1 MSKIFLKLFLLMSV
15 CQATLGQQRPQY
27 SQYMMNNFVLNPA
40 IAGIEDYADLKTGY
54 RNQWTG
60 FGGEPTTYYLSGHWA
75 LNKADLTS
83 RGITPVRGQKP
94 NIKLTNRFVRVPS
107 HTGLGGLFVSDKAGA
122 FARTTFSLSLAKHIP
137 LQNTMKISL
146 GVSAGITQ
154 NSIDFDQITLANPSD
169 PLNQS
174 GKINGY
180 QPELNVGVWLYDR
193 DFYVGASA
201 NQVALNN
208 LGFGDILPNQK
219 EYAWQGKSQTH
230 YFLTSGIRRELNE
243 DWAFAPSLMLKY
255 TQGSPVSFDVNAKMY
270 YLDRFWLGT
279 SYRHQDAF
287 VGLLG
292 FHVNSMFNIGYSY
305 DFVFSNINLAARS
318 SHEIVVGI
326 MLNNRQKV
334 VCPVNMW

>member
-1 MSKIFLKLFLLMSV
+1 MSV
-15 CQATLGQQRPQY
+15 VCQTAFGQQRPQY

-75 LNKADLTS
+75 LNKPDLTS

-122 FARTTFSLSLAKHIP
+122 FARTTFSLSLAKHIQ
-137 LQNTMKISL
+137 LQNTMKVSL

-230 YFLTSGIRRELNE
+230 YFLTGGIRREINE
-243 DWAFAPSLMLKY
+243 DWALAPSLMLKY

-292 FHVNSMFNIGYSY
+292 FHVNSTFNIGYSY
-305 DFVFSNINLAARS
+305 DFVFSNINLAARA